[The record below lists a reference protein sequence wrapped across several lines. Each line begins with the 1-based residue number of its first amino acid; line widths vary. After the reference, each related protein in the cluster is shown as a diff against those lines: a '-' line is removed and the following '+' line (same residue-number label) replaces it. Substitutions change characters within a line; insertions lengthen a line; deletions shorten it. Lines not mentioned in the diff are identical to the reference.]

1 MFFSFS
7 FLVAKQAAR
16 WRGNWRMRIEG
27 RAGLGKAREGLG
39 WGDDK
44 ALSLSLTLQPALPIR
59 WTLDEALTASLLCWA
74 TRLGEGLLE
83 GMLLRMNHIIQ
94 ELLCQLI
101 PIVNFH
107 LHTDTITQSKYTEL
121 IQ

>member
-16 WRGNWRMRIEG
+16 WHGNRRMRIEG
-27 RAGLGKAREGLG
+27 RAGDGLG

-59 WTLDEALTASLLCWA
+59 WTLDEALTAFLPCWA
-74 TRLGEGLLE
+74 TRFGEGLLE
-83 GMLLRMNHIIQ
+83 GMLLRINLIIQ